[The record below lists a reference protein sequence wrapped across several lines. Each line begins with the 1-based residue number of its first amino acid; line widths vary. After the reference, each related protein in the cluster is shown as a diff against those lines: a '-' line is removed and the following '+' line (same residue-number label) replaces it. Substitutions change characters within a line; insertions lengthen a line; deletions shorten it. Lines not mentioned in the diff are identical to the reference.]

1 MLPEPLSRT
10 LQTLMADSKLRI
22 ATRKS
27 PLALWQ
33 ANHVRVALMARNTG
47 LDVELF
53 TMTTQ
58 GDKILDT
65 PLAKVGGK
73 GLFVK
78 ELELGILE
86 GQADLAVHSMK
97 DVPVEFPDGLGLAAI
112 LEREDPR
119 DALISNAFTSIDT
132 LAQGARVGTSSLRR
146 QCQLRAR
153 RADLEVLDLR
163 GNVNTRLAKLDS
175 GDYDAILLAAAGVK
189 RMGWEDRITELLP
202 PEQFLPAIGQGAIG
216 IEIRVADEKV
226 SRIVEA
232 LNDERTATRIRA
244 ERALNKR
251 LQGGCQVPI
260 AGYSEISHGV
270 MVLRALVGRPDGTEL
285 VQGVISGK
293 PEDAEELGQVLA
305 DDLLSRGAKQILDEV
320 YAGSP

>member
-1 MLPEPLSRT
+1 MSEST
-10 LQTLMADSKLRI
+10 LRI

-33 ANHVRVALMARNTG
+33 ANHVRDALLARNPG
-47 LDVELF
+47 LQVELL

-78 ELELGILE
+78 ELELGMLE
-86 GQADLAVHSMK
+86 GRADLAVHSMK
-97 DVPVEFPDGLGLAAI
+97 DVPVDFPEGLGLAAI
-112 LEREDPR
+112 LPREDPR
-119 DALISNAFTSIDT
+119 DALISNEYSSIDA
-132 LAQGARVGTSSLRR
+132 LPQGARVGTSSLRR

-153 RADLEVLDLR
+153 RPDLQVLDLR
-163 GNVNTRLAKLDS
+163 GNVNTRLKKLDG

-189 RMGWEDRITELLP
+189 RMGWEERITELLA

-216 IEIRVADEKV
+216 IEIRADDDRV
-226 SRIVEA
+226 RALVGA
-232 LNDERTATRIRA
+232 LNDQQTAIRVAA
-244 ERALNKR
+244 ERALNEG

-260 AGYSEISHGV
+260 AGYAELSHGV
-270 MVLRALVGRPDGTEL
+270 ILLRALVGRPDGGEL

-305 DDLLSRGAKQILDEV
+305 DDLLARGAREILAEV
-320 YAGSP
+320 YGEAP

>member
-1 MLPEPLSRT
+1 MSNF
-10 LQTLMADSKLRI
+10 KLRI

-33 ANHVRVALMARNTG
+33 ANHVRDALMARNPG

-65 PLAKVGGK
+65 PLARVGGK

-86 GQADLAVHSMK
+86 GRADLAVHSMK
-97 DVPVEFPDGLGLAAI
+97 DVPVEFPQGLGLAAI

-119 DALISNAFTSIDT
+119 DALISNVFKSIDG
-132 LAQGARVGTSSLRR
+132 LPEGARVGTSSLRR

-153 RADLEVLDLR
+153 RPDLEVVDLR
-163 GNVNTRLAKLDS
+163 GNVNTRLAKLDN

-189 RMGWEDRITELLP
+189 RMGWEGRITELLP

-216 IEIRVADEKV
+216 IEIRVSDERV
-226 SRIVEA
+226 SSVVEA
-232 LNDERTATRIRA
+232 LNDAQTAKRVRA
-244 ERALNKR
+244 ERALNER

-285 VQGVISGK
+285 VQGVISGE
-293 PEDAEELGQVLA
+293 PENAEELGQVLA
-305 DDLLSRGAKQILDEV
+305 DDLLSRGAKQILAEV
-320 YAGSP
+320 YAGSS